1 MKTVSMISW
10 ASKSPKYALNA
21 LKLLFDPA
29 AEGSPYD
36 SAVIESRPKD
46 KISSQRRFG
55 LRRRL
60 AFR

>member
-1 MKTVSMISW
+1 MKTVSVICW

-29 AEGSPYD
+29 VEGSPYD
-36 SAVIESRPKD
+36 STVIESKPKD
-46 KISSQRRFG
+46 KVSSQPRFG